1 MALVLPSIASL
12 RIVLASGSK
21 QRLTLLKQIGLEPI
35 IRVSNYDENLSKDLP
50 VNEYVCEVARI
61 KAETIAKLMDIK
73 DYDVIIG
80 CDTVVLFDNDI
91 IGKPVDEEDAP
102 ATLRRLN
109 GNLHE
114 VYTGV
119 AIIDNNQQCE
129 QFVERTAVKFCRI
142 PEIVI
147 KEYVA
152 SGEPFG
158 RAGSYGIQGCGGI
171 FVEKIDGCYYNV
183 VGLPINR
190 LMKALWKRVGLK

>member
-1 MALVLPSIASL
+1 MALVPPSIASL
-12 RIVLASGSK
+12 RIVLASDSK
-21 QRLTLLKQIGLEPI
+21 QRLTLLKQIGIEPI
-35 IRVSNYDENLSKDLP
+35 VRVSNYDENLSKDLP
-50 VNEYVCEVARI
+50 VNEYVCETARI

-80 CDTVVLFDNDI
+80 CDTVIVFENDI
-91 IGKPVDEEDAP
+91 IGKPVDERDARV
-102 ATLRRLN
+102 TLQRLN

-114 VYTGV
+114 VYTGA
-119 AIIDNNQQCE
+119 AIIDSSQQCE
-129 QFVERTAVKFCRI
+129 QFVERTAVKFCLI
-142 PEIVI
+142 PETVI

-158 RAGSYGIQGCGGI
+158 RAGSYGIQACGGM

-190 LMKALWKRVGLK
+190 LMKVLWKRVGLK

>member
-1 MALVLPSIASL
+1 MALVPPSIASL

-21 QRLTLLKQIGLEPI
+21 QRLTLLKKIGIEPI
-35 IRVSNYDENLSKDLP
+35 VRVSNYNENVNKDLP
-50 VNEYVCEVARI
+50 VDEYVCETARI
-61 KAETIAKLMDIK
+61 KAATIAKLMDIK

-80 CDTVVLFDNDI
+80 CDTVVLYDNDI
-91 IGKPVDEEDAP
+91 IGKPIDEENART
-102 ATLRRLN
+102 TLQRLN

-119 AIIDNNQQCE
+119 AIIDNSQQCE
-129 QFVERTAVKFCRI
+129 QFVERTAVKFCQI
-142 PEIVI
+142 PETVI

-158 RAGSYGIQGCGGI
+158 RAGSYSIQDCGGM

-190 LMKALWKRVGLK
+190 LMRALWKRIGIK